1 MDSKLPKKLNN
12 ETIKI
17 GLQLLA
23 QFIKV
28 ENKFQKKSTNQSG
41 IEK

>member
-28 ENKFQKKSTNQSG
+28 RK
-41 IEK
+41 